1 MARIALTQ
9 GDVRR
14 RDLRRRYVP
23 IASTILACLVNVLPI
38 IVSTPIIPDFA
49 FLVLLAWRLLRPEM
63 WSVTTA
69 IPLGFLNDLLAG
81 HPLGQ
86 SAALWTATFL
96 IMDVIDSRVDWRDY
110 WMDWMLAAIFILGYT
125 FGDWAIGRWMGST
138 AEFGI
143 LWPQIGA
150 SILLYPVVARIVLVL
165 DRWRLAR

>member
-69 IPLGFLNDLLAG
+69 IPLGLLNDLLAG

-86 SAALWTATFL
+86 SAALWTSIFL
-96 IMDVIDSRVDWRDY
+96 IMDLVDSRVAWRDY
-110 WMDWMLAAIFILGYT
+110 WMDWMLAAVFILGYT

>member
-14 RDLRRRYVP
+14 KDLRRRYVP
-23 IASTILACLVNVLPI
+23 IASTVLACLVNVLPI

-49 FLVLLAWRLLRPEM
+49 FLVLLAWRLLRPEL
-63 WSVTTA
+63 WSPTTA
-69 IPLGFLNDLLAG
+69 IPLGLFNDLLAG

-96 IMDVIDSRVDWRDY
+96 IMDVIDSRVAWRDY
-110 WMDWMLAAIFILGYT
+110 WMDWLLAALFILAYT
-125 FGDWAIGRWMGST
+125 FGDWVVGRWMGSR
-138 AEFGI
+138 ADFEI

-150 SILLYPVVARIVLVL
+150 AILLYPVVSRIVLVL
-165 DRWRLAR
+165 DRWRLQR

>member
-69 IPLGFLNDLLAG
+69 IPLGFLNVLLAG

-86 SAALWTATFL
+86 SAALWTSIFL
-96 IMDVIDSRVDWRDY
+96 IMDLVDSRVAWRDY
-110 WMDWMLAAIFILGYT
+110 WMDWMLAAVFILGYT

>member
-38 IVSTPIIPDFA
+38 IVSTPVIPDFA

-69 IPLGFLNDLLAG
+69 IPLGLLNDLLAG

-86 SAALWTATFL
+86 SAALWTSIFL
-96 IMDVIDSRVDWRDY
+96 IMDLVDSRVAWRDY
-110 WMDWMLAAIFILGYT
+110 WMDWMLAAVFILGYT

>member
-69 IPLGFLNDLLAG
+69 IPLGLLNDLLAG

-86 SAALWTATFL
+86 SAALWTAIFL
-96 IMDVIDSRVDWRDY
+96 IMDVIDSRVAWRDY
-110 WMDWMLAAIFILGYT
+110 WMDWMLAAVFILGYT

>member
-69 IPLGFLNDLLAG
+69 IPLGLLNDLLAG

-86 SAALWTATFL
+86 SAALWTSIFL
-96 IMDVIDSRVDWRDY
+96 IMDLVDSRVAWRDY
-110 WMDWMLAAIFILGYT
+110 WMDWMLAAVFILGYT

-138 AEFGI
+138 AQFGI

>member
-69 IPLGFLNDLLAG
+69 IPLGLLNDLLAG
-81 HPLGQ
+81 
-86 SAALWTATFL
+86 LWTSIFL
-96 IMDVIDSRVDWRDY
+96 IMDLVDSRVAWRDY
-110 WMDWMLAAIFILGYT
+110 WMDWMLAAVFILGYT

>member
-69 IPLGFLNDLLAG
+69 IPLGLLNDLLAG

-86 SAALWTATFL
+86 SAALWTAIFL
-96 IMDVIDSRVDWRDY
+96 IMDLVDSRVAWRDY
-110 WMDWMLAAIFILGYT
+110 WMDWMLAAVFILGYT

>member
-69 IPLGFLNDLLAG
+69 IPLGLLNDLLAG

-86 SAALWTATFL
+86 SAALWTAIFL
-96 IMDVIDSRVDWRDY
+96 IMDVIDSRVAWRDY
-110 WMDWMLAAIFILGYT
+110 WMDWMLAAVFILGYT

-138 AEFGI
+138 AQFGI

>member
-1 MARIALTQ
+1 M
-9 GDVRR
+9 
-14 RDLRRRYVP
+14 
-23 IASTILACLVNVLPI
+23 LPI
-38 IVSTPIIPDFA
+38 IVSTPVIQDFA

-86 SAALWTATFL
+86 SAALWTSIFL
-96 IMDVIDSRVDWRDY
+96 IMDLVDSRVAWRDY
-110 WMDWMLAAIFILGYT
+110 WMDWMLAAVFILGYT

>member
-69 IPLGFLNDLLAG
+69 IPLGLLNDLLAG

-96 IMDVIDSRVDWRDY
+96 IMDVIDSRVAWRDY
-110 WMDWMLAAIFILGYT
+110 WMDWMLAAVFILGYT

>member
-69 IPLGFLNDLLAG
+69 IPLGLLNDLLAG

-86 SAALWTATFL
+86 SAALWTSIFL
-96 IMDVIDSRVDWRDY
+96 IMDLVDSRVAWRDY
-110 WMDWMLAAIFILGYT
+110 WMDWMFAAVFILGYT

>member
-38 IVSTPIIPDFA
+38 IVSTPVIPDFA

-69 IPLGFLNDLLAG
+69 IPRGFLNDLLAG

-86 SAALWTATFL
+86 SAALWTSIFL
-96 IMDVIDSRVDWRDY
+96 IMDLVDSRVAWRDY
-110 WMDWMLAAIFILGYT
+110 WMDWMLAAVIILGYT
-125 FGDWAIGRWMGST
+125 FGDWAIGRWIGST
-138 AEFGI
+138 AEYGI
-143 LWPQIGA
+143 
-150 SILLYPVVARIVLVL
+150 
-165 DRWRLAR
+165 